1 MDIDLLS
8 KMVKE
13 LILVNDRVTLPGVGA
28 FVAEMV
34 PASFTDRGYTIN
46 PPYRRLVFRQGVSQ
60 EKDHLL
66 ADMYA
71 SANNID
77 REMAEKLLRE
87 FLKGMVEELR
97 KRKMLVFTGL
107 GRLRATR
114 ENNFFFICDEN
125 LDIFPEGMGLEAV
138 SLKSHSKPKELDF
151 SEVDAVVNSAAES
164 PAAPEAESLSE
175 PSAESPA
182 EPVVESPAESAAES
196 PAEPAAESPADPA
209 AESPTE
215 PAAESPAEPSAEPA
229 AEPAAEPVAESPAEP
244 SAEPAAE
251 SPAEPAAESPAEPV
265 AESPAEPAAESP
277 AESPAEPSAESPAEP
292 AADSPAESP
301 AEPRWWLGETE
312 PEEEDEQHASIW
324 KKGWFVAV
332 FSICC
337 LLLLAA
343 LAFALFL
350 LLARTQPELIDSLL
364 YTEEELEILNHIL

>member
-151 SEVDAVVNSAAES
+151 SEVDAVVNS
-164 PAAPEAESLSE
+164 
-175 PSAESPA
+175 
-182 EPVVESPAESAAES
+182 
-196 PAEPAAESPADPA
+196 PAEPAAESPVEPA
-209 AESPTE
+209 AESSAEPAAE

-229 AEPAAEPVAESPAEP
+229 AEP
-244 SAEPAAE
+244 
-251 SPAEPAAESPAEPV
+251 V

-277 AESPAEPSAESPAEP
+277 TEP
-292 AADSPAESP
+292 AAESP

>member
-151 SEVDAVVNSAAES
+151 SEVDAVVNSAAE
-164 PAAPEAESLSE
+164 

-182 EPVVESPAESAAES
+182 EPATES
-196 PAEPAAESPADPA
+196 PAEPSAESSAELSAEPSAEPA

-229 AEPAAEPVAESPAEP
+229 AEPVAESPAEP
-244 SAEPAAE
+244 SAEPA
-251 SPAEPAAESPAEPV
+251 
-265 AESPAEPAAESP
+265 
-277 AESPAEPSAESPAEP
+277 AESPAEP

>member
-151 SEVDAVVNSAAES
+151 SEVDAVVNSPAES
-164 PAAPEAESLSE
+164 PA
-175 PSAESPA
+175 
-182 EPVVESPAESAAES
+182 
-196 PAEPAAESPADPA
+196 
-209 AESPTE
+209 E

-229 AEPAAEPVAESPAEP
+229 AESPAEPSAEPAAESAAESPAESPAEPAAESPAEPSAEPAAEPVAESPAEP
-244 SAEPAAE
+244 SAEPA
-251 SPAEPAAESPAEPV
+251 
-265 AESPAEPAAESP
+265 
-277 AESPAEPSAESPAEP
+277 AESPAEP

>member
-151 SEVDAVVNSAAES
+151 SEVDAVVNS
-164 PAAPEAESLSE
+164 PAE

-182 EPVVESPAESAAES
+182 EPS
-196 PAEPAAESPADPA
+196 
-209 AESPTE
+209 
-215 PAAESPAEPSAEPA
+215 
-229 AEPAAEPVAESPAEP
+229 
-244 SAEPAAE
+244 
-251 SPAEPAAESPAEPV
+251 
-265 AESPAEPAAESP
+265 

-292 AADSPAESP
+292 AAESPAEPSAEPSAESP
-301 AEPRWWLGETE
+301 AEPAAESPDEPRWWLGETE
-312 PEEEDEQHASIW
+312 PEEEDEQHGSIW

>member
-151 SEVDAVVNSAAES
+151 SEVDAVVNS
-164 PAAPEAESLSE
+164 PAE

-182 EPVVESPAESAAES
+182 EPSAES
-196 PAEPAAESPADPA
+196 PAEPATESPAEPSAESSAELSAEPSAEPA

-229 AEPAAEPVAESPAEP
+229 AESPAEPAAEPSAESPAEP
-244 SAEPAAE
+244 SAEP
-251 SPAEPAAESPAEPV
+251 
-265 AESPAEPAAESP
+265 
-277 AESPAEPSAESPAEP
+277 
-292 AADSPAESP
+292 
-301 AEPRWWLGETE
+301 RWWLGETE
-312 PEEEDEQHASIW
+312 LEEEDEQHASIW

>member
-151 SEVDAVVNSAAES
+151 SEVDAVVNS
-164 PAAPEAESLSE
+164 PAE

-182 EPVVESPAESAAES
+182 EPSAESPAEPSAES
-196 PAEPAAESPADPA
+196 PAEPAAESPA
-209 AESPTE
+209 ESPAE

-229 AEPAAEPVAESPAEP
+229 AEPA
-244 SAEPAAE
+244 
-251 SPAEPAAESPAEPV
+251 
-265 AESPAEPAAESP
+265 
-277 AESPAEPSAESPAEP
+277 AESPAEP

>member
-151 SEVDAVVNSAAES
+151 SEVDAVVNS
-164 PAAPEAESLSE
+164 P
-175 PSAESPA
+175 AESPA
-182 EPVVESPAESAAES
+182 EPAAESPAEPSAEPAAESPAEPSAEPAAESAAES
-196 PAEPAAESPADPA
+196 PAEPAAESPAEPSAESPAEPSAESSAELSAEPSAEPA

-229 AEPAAEPVAESPAEP
+229 AEPVAESPAEP
-244 SAEPAAE
+244 SAEPA
-251 SPAEPAAESPAEPV
+251 
-265 AESPAEPAAESP
+265 
-277 AESPAEPSAESPAEP
+277 AESPAEP

>member
-164 PAAPEAESLSE
+164 PAE
-175 PSAESPA
+175 PSAEPA
-182 EPVVESPAESAAES
+182 
-196 PAEPAAESPADPA
+196 
-209 AESPTE
+209 T
-215 PAAESPAEPSAEPA
+215 ESPAEPSAESS
-229 AEPAAEPVAESPAEP
+229 AELSAEP

-251 SPAEPAAESPAEPV
+251 SPAEPAAE
-265 AESPAEPAAESP
+265 
-277 AESPAEPSAESPAEP
+277 PSAESPAEP
-292 AADSPAESP
+292 S

-343 LAFALFL
+343 LAFVLFL

>member
-60 EKDHLL
+60 EKDHLM

-151 SEVDAVVNSAAES
+151 SEVDAVVNS
-164 PAAPEAESLSE
+164 P
-175 PSAESPA
+175 AESPA
-182 EPVVESPAESAAES
+182 EPSAESSAELS
-196 PAEPAAESPADPA
+196 AEPSAEPA

-215 PAAESPAEPSAEPA
+215 PAAESPAEPA
-229 AEPAAEPVAESPAEP
+229 
-244 SAEPAAE
+244 
-251 SPAEPAAESPAEPV
+251 
-265 AESPAEPAAESP
+265 
-277 AESPAEPSAESPAEP
+277 AESPAEP

>member
-151 SEVDAVVNSAAES
+151 SEVDAVVNS
-164 PAAPEAESLSE
+164 
-175 PSAESPA
+175 PA
-182 EPVVESPAESAAES
+182 EPSAES
-196 PAEPAAESPADPA
+196 PAEPAAESPAEPSAEPA
-209 AESPTE
+209 AESAAESPAESPAE

-229 AEPAAEPVAESPAEP
+229 AEPV
-244 SAEPAAE
+244 
-251 SPAEPAAESPAEPV
+251 
-265 AESPAEPAAESP
+265 
-277 AESPAEPSAESPAEP
+277 AESPAEP

-312 PEEEDEQHASIW
+312 SEEEDEQYGSIW

-350 LLARTQPELIDSLL
+350 LLAKIQPELIDSLL

>member
-151 SEVDAVVNSAAES
+151 SEVDAVVNS
-164 PAAPEAESLSE
+164 
-175 PSAESPA
+175 
-182 EPVVESPAESAAES
+182 
-196 PAEPAAESPADPA
+196 PAEPAAESPA
-209 AESPTE
+209 E
-215 PAAESPAEPSAEPA
+215 PAS
-229 AEPAAEPVAESPAEP
+229 ESPAEP

-251 SPAEPAAESPAEPV
+251 SAAEPAAESPT
-265 AESPAEPAAESP
+265 EPA
-277 AESPAEPSAESPAEP
+277 
-292 AADSPAESP
+292 AESP

>member
-151 SEVDAVVNSAAES
+151 SEVDAVVNS
-164 PAAPEAESLSE
+164 P
-175 PSAESPA
+175 
-182 EPVVESPAESAAES
+182 
-196 PAEPAAESPADPA
+196 
-209 AESPTE
+209 
-215 PAAESPAEPSAEPA
+215 
-229 AEPAAEPVAESPAEP
+229 
-244 SAEPAAE
+244 AE
-251 SPAEPAAESPAEPV
+251 SPAEPAAESPAEP
-265 AESPAEPAAESP
+265 SAEPV
-277 AESPAEPSAESPAEP
+277 
-292 AADSPAESP
+292 AESP

>member
-66 ADMYA
+66 VDMYA

-151 SEVDAVVNSAAES
+151 SEVDAVVNS
-164 PAAPEAESLSE
+164 PAD
-175 PSAESPA
+175 SPA
-182 EPVVESPAESAAES
+182 EPAAES
-196 PAEPAAESPADPA
+196 PAEPAAESP
-209 AESPTE
+209 TE
-215 PAAESPAEPSAEPA
+215 PE
-229 AEPAAEPVAESPAEP
+229 AESPAEP

-251 SPAEPAAESPAEPV
+251 SPAEPPADSPAEPPADSPADSA

-277 AESPAEPSAESPAEP
+277 AEP
-292 AADSPAESP
+292 AADSPAEPAAESPADSP

-312 PEEEDEQHASIW
+312 PEEEDGQHASIW

-364 YTEEELEILNHIL
+364 YTEEELEILNHLL

>member
-77 REMAEKLLRE
+77 REMAENLLRE

-151 SEVDAVVNSAAES
+151 SEVDAVVNS
-164 PAAPEAESLSE
+164 PAE

-182 EPVVESPAESAAES
+182 EPS
-196 PAEPAAESPADPA
+196 
-209 AESPTE
+209 
-215 PAAESPAEPSAEPA
+215 AESPAEPSAESPA
-229 AEPAAEPVAESPAEP
+229 EPSAESPAEPSAESPAEPATESPAEPSAESSAELSAEP

-251 SPAEPAAESPAEPV
+251 SPAEPAAE
-265 AESPAEPAAESP
+265 
-277 AESPAEPSAESPAEP
+277 PSAESPAEP
-292 AADSPAESP
+292 S

-312 PEEEDEQHASIW
+312 PEEEYEQHASIW

-350 LLARTQPELIDSLL
+350 LLAKIQPELIDSLL

>member
-66 ADMYA
+66 VDMYA

-151 SEVDAVVNSAAES
+151 SEVDAVVNS
-164 PAAPEAESLSE
+164 
-175 PSAESPA
+175 
-182 EPVVESPAESAAES
+182 
-196 PAEPAAESPADPA
+196 
-209 AESPTE
+209 
-215 PAAESPAEPSAEPA
+215 
-229 AEPAAEPVAESPAEP
+229 PAEP

-251 SPAEPAAESPAEPV
+251 SPAEPSAEPPAESAAESSAESPAEPV
-265 AESPAEPAAESP
+265 AESPAEPAAES
-277 AESPAEPSAESPAEP
+277 SAEP
-292 AADSPAESP
+292 AAEPS

>member
-151 SEVDAVVNSAAES
+151 SEVDAVVNS
-164 PAAPEAESLSE
+164 
-175 PSAESPA
+175 
-182 EPVVESPAESAAES
+182 
-196 PAEPAAESPADPA
+196 
-209 AESPTE
+209 
-215 PAAESPAEPSAEPA
+215 
-229 AEPAAEPVAESPAEP
+229 PAEP

-251 SPAEPAAESPAEPV
+251 SPAEPSAEPPAESAAESSAESPAEPV
-265 AESPAEPAAESP
+265 AESPAEPAAES
-277 AESPAEPSAESPAEP
+277 SAEP
-292 AADSPAESP
+292 AAESP

>member
-151 SEVDAVVNSAAES
+151 SEVDAVVNS
-164 PAAPEAESLSE
+164 PAE

-182 EPVVESPAESAAES
+182 EPA
-196 PAEPAAESPADPA
+196 
-209 AESPTE
+209 
-215 PAAESPAEPSAEPA
+215 
-229 AEPAAEPVAESPAEP
+229 AESPAEP

-251 SPAEPAAESPAEPV
+251 SPAEPAAESPAE
-265 AESPAEPAAESP
+265 SPAEPA
-277 AESPAEPSAESPAEP
+277 
-292 AADSPAESP
+292 AESP

>member
-66 ADMYA
+66 VDMYA

-138 SLKSHSKPKELDF
+138 SLKSHSKPKALDF
-151 SEVDAVVNSAAES
+151 SEVDAVVNSPAES
-164 PAAPEAESLSE
+164 P
-175 PSAESPA
+175 
-182 EPVVESPAESAAES
+182 V
-196 PAEPAAESPADPA
+196 
-209 AESPTE
+209 
-215 PAAESPAEPSAEPA
+215 
-229 AEPAAEPVAESPAEP
+229 
-244 SAEPAAE
+244 EPAAE
-251 SPAEPAAESPAEPV
+251 SPAEPAAESPAEPSAESPAEPV
-265 AESPAEPAAESP
+265 AESPAEPS
-277 AESPAEPSAESPAEP
+277 
-292 AADSPAESP
+292 AESP

>member
-151 SEVDAVVNSAAES
+151 SEVDAVVNS
-164 PAAPEAESLSE
+164 P
-175 PSAESPA
+175 
-182 EPVVESPAESAAES
+182 
-196 PAEPAAESPADPA
+196 
-209 AESPTE
+209 
-215 PAAESPAEPSAEPA
+215 AESPAEPS

-244 SAEPAAE
+244 SAE
-251 SPAEPAAESPAEPV
+251 SPAELSAEP
-265 AESPAEPAAESP
+265 SAEPA

-292 AADSPAESP
+292 AAESPAEPLAEPSAESPAESP

-312 PEEEDEQHASIW
+312 PEEEDEQYGSIW

>member
-151 SEVDAVVNSAAES
+151 SEVDAVVNS
-164 PAAPEAESLSE
+164 PAE

-182 EPVVESPAESAAES
+182 EPA
-196 PAEPAAESPADPA
+196 
-209 AESPTE
+209 
-215 PAAESPAEPSAEPA
+215 
-229 AEPAAEPVAESPAEP
+229 AESPAEP

-251 SPAEPAAESPAEPV
+251 SPAEPAAESPAE
-265 AESPAEPAAESP
+265 SPAEPA
-277 AESPAEPSAESPAEP
+277 
-292 AADSPAESP
+292 AESP

-332 FSICC
+332 FGICC

>member
-151 SEVDAVVNSAAES
+151 SEVDAVVNSPAE
-164 PAAPEAESLSE
+164 PA
-175 PSAESPA
+175 AESPA
-182 EPVVESPAESAAES
+182 EPASESPAEPSAEPAAESAAES
-196 PAEPAAESPADPA
+196 PAESPA
-209 AESPTE
+209 E

-229 AEPAAEPVAESPAEP
+229 AEPV
-244 SAEPAAE
+244 
-251 SPAEPAAESPAEPV
+251 
-265 AESPAEPAAESP
+265 
-277 AESPAEPSAESPAEP
+277 AESPAEP

-312 PEEEDEQHASIW
+312 PEEQDEQHASIW

>member
-151 SEVDAVVNSAAES
+151 SEVDAVVNS
-164 PAAPEAESLSE
+164 P
-175 PSAESPA
+175 
-182 EPVVESPAESAAES
+182 AES
-196 PAEPAAESPADPA
+196 PAEPA
-209 AESPTE
+209 
-215 PAAESPAEPSAEPA
+215 
-229 AEPAAEPVAESPAEP
+229 AESPAEP

-251 SPAEPAAESPAEPV
+251 SPAEPSAEPAAESAAESPAESPAEPAAESPAEPSAEPAAEPV

-277 AESPAEPSAESPAEP
+277 AEPS
-292 AADSPAESP
+292 

-350 LLARTQPELIDSLL
+350 LLAKIQPELIDSLL

>member
-66 ADMYA
+66 VDMYA

-164 PAAPEAESLSE
+164 PAE
-175 PSAESPA
+175 PSA
-182 EPVVESPAESAAES
+182 ESPAESAAES
-196 PAEPAAESPADPA
+196 PAEPAAESLAESSAESPAEPS

-251 SPAEPAAESPAEPV
+251 SPAEPAADSPAEP
-265 AESPAEPAAESP
+265 
-277 AESPAEPSAESPAEP
+277 
-292 AADSPAESP
+292 P

>member
-151 SEVDAVVNSAAES
+151 SEVDAVVNS
-164 PAAPEAESLSE
+164 P
-175 PSAESPA
+175 AESPA
-182 EPVVESPAESAAES
+182 EPSAES
-196 PAEPAAESPADPA
+196 PAEPAAESAV
-209 AESPTE
+209 E
-215 PAAESPAEPSAEPA
+215 PAAESA
-229 AEPAAEPVAESPAEP
+229 V
-244 SAEPAAE
+244 EPAAE
-251 SPAEPAAESPAEPV
+251 SPAEPAAESPAEP
-265 AESPAEPAAESP
+265 PAEPAAD
-277 AESPAEPSAESPAEP
+277 SPAEP
-292 AADSPAESP
+292 AADSPAESSAESPAELSAEPSAEPASESPAEPVAESP

-350 LLARTQPELIDSLL
+350 LLARIQPELIDSLL

>member
-151 SEVDAVVNSAAES
+151 SEVDAVVNS
-164 PAAPEAESLSE
+164 PAE

-182 EPVVESPAESAAES
+182 EPSAES
-196 PAEPAAESPADPA
+196 PAEPATESPAEPSAESSAELSAEPSAEPA

-215 PAAESPAEPSAEPA
+215 PAAESPAEPSAEPP
-229 AEPAAEPVAESPAEP
+229 AEPSVESPAEPLAEPSAESPAEP
-244 SAEPAAE
+244 SAEP
-251 SPAEPAAESPAEPV
+251 
-265 AESPAEPAAESP
+265 
-277 AESPAEPSAESPAEP
+277 
-292 AADSPAESP
+292 PAESP

-332 FSICC
+332 FGICC

>member
-151 SEVDAVVNSAAES
+151 SEVDAVVNSS
-164 PAAPEAESLSE
+164 
-175 PSAESPA
+175 
-182 EPVVESPAESAAES
+182 
-196 PAEPAAESPADPA
+196 
-209 AESPTE
+209 
-215 PAAESPAEPSAEPA
+215 
-229 AEPAAEPVAESPAEP
+229 
-244 SAEPAAE
+244 AE

-265 AESPAEPAAESP
+265 AESPAESAAESP
-277 AESPAEPSAESPAEP
+277 TEPSAESPAEPSAEPAAEP
-292 AADSPAESP
+292 
-301 AEPRWWLGETE
+301 
-312 PEEEDEQHASIW
+312 
-324 KKGWFVAV
+324 VA
-332 FSICC
+332 
-337 LLLLAA
+337 
-343 LAFALFL
+343 
-350 LLARTQPELIDSLL
+350 
-364 YTEEELEILNHIL
+364 

>member
-151 SEVDAVVNSAAES
+151 SEVDAVVNSPAES
-164 PAAPEAESLSE
+164 PAEPAAEPAADSPAE
-175 PSAESPA
+175 PPAESPA
-182 EPVVESPAESAAES
+182 EPVVESPV
-196 PAEPAAESPADPA
+196 EPAAEF
-209 AESPTE
+209 
-215 PAAESPAEPSAEPA
+215 PAEPSAEPSVELA
-229 AEPAAEPVAESPAEP
+229 
-244 SAEPAAE
+244 
-251 SPAEPAAESPAEPV
+251 
-265 AESPAEPAAESP
+265 
-277 AESPAEPSAESPAEP
+277 
-292 AADSPAESP
+292 AESP

-312 PEEEDEQHASIW
+312 TEEEDEQHGSIW

>member
-164 PAAPEAESLSE
+164 PAEPATESPAE
-175 PSAESPA
+175 PSAESSAELSA
-182 EPVVESPAESAAES
+182 EPSAE
-196 PAEPAAESPADPA
+196 PA

-215 PAAESPAEPSAEPA
+215 PAAESPAEPSAEAPA
-229 AEPAAEPVAESPAEP
+229 DSPVD
-244 SAEPAAE
+244 
-251 SPAEPAAESPAEPV
+251 SPAEPA
-265 AESPAEPAAESP
+265 
-277 AESPAEPSAESPAEP
+277 
-292 AADSPAESP
+292 AESP

>member
-164 PAAPEAESLSE
+164 PTE

-182 EPVVESPAESAAES
+182 EPSAE
-196 PAEPAAESPADPA
+196 PA

-215 PAAESPAEPSAEPA
+215 PAAESPAESSAEP
-229 AEPAAEPVAESPAEP
+229 S
-244 SAEPAAE
+244 S
-251 SPAEPAAESPAEPV
+251 
-265 AESPAEPAAESP
+265 
-277 AESPAEPSAESPAEP
+277 
-292 AADSPAESP
+292 ESP

-312 PEEEDEQHASIW
+312 PEEEDEQHGSIW

-350 LLARTQPELIDSLL
+350 LLAKIQPELIDSLL

>member
-151 SEVDAVVNSAAES
+151 SEVDAVVNS
-164 PAAPEAESLSE
+164 P
-175 PSAESPA
+175 
-182 EPVVESPAESAAES
+182 AES
-196 PAEPAAESPADPA
+196 PAEPAAESPAEPA
-209 AESPTE
+209 AES
-215 PAAESPAEPSAEPA
+215 AAESPAE
-229 AEPAAEPVAESPAEP
+229 SP
-244 SAEPAAE
+244 AEPAAE
-251 SPAEPAAESPAEPV
+251 SPAEPAAESPAEP
-265 AESPAEPAAESP
+265 S
-277 AESPAEPSAESPAEP
+277 
-292 AADSPAESP
+292 AESP

-350 LLARTQPELIDSLL
+350 LLAKIQPELIDSLL

>member
-151 SEVDAVVNSAAES
+151 SEVDAVVNS
-164 PAAPEAESLSE
+164 
-175 PSAESPA
+175 
-182 EPVVESPAESAAES
+182 
-196 PAEPAAESPADPA
+196 
-209 AESPTE
+209 
-215 PAAESPAEPSAEPA
+215 PAEPS
-229 AEPAAEPVAESPAEP
+229 
-244 SAEPAAE
+244 AE

-265 AESPAEPAAESP
+265 AESPTEPAAESP
-277 AESPAEPSAESPAEP
+277 AEPAAESPAEP

>member
-151 SEVDAVVNSAAES
+151 SEVDAVVNS
-164 PAAPEAESLSE
+164 
-175 PSAESPA
+175 
-182 EPVVESPAESAAES
+182 
-196 PAEPAAESPADPA
+196 
-209 AESPTE
+209 
-215 PAAESPAEPSAEPA
+215 PAEPS
-229 AEPAAEPVAESPAEP
+229 
-244 SAEPAAE
+244 
-251 SPAEPAAESPAEPV
+251 
-265 AESPAEPAAESP
+265 
-277 AESPAEPSAESPAEP
+277 AESPAEPSAESPVEPAAESPVEPSAEP
-292 AADSPAESP
+292 AAEPSAESPAEPS

>member
-151 SEVDAVVNSAAES
+151 SEVDAVVNS
-164 PAAPEAESLSE
+164 PAE

-182 EPVVESPAESAAES
+182 EPSAESSAELS
-196 PAEPAAESPADPA
+196 AEPSAEPA

-229 AEPAAEPVAESPAEP
+229 AE
-244 SAEPAAE
+244 
-251 SPAEPAAESPAEPV
+251 SPAEPA
-265 AESPAEPAAESP
+265 
-277 AESPAEPSAESPAEP
+277 
-292 AADSPAESP
+292 AESP

>member
-151 SEVDAVVNSAAES
+151 SEVDAVVNS
-164 PAAPEAESLSE
+164 PAE

-182 EPVVESPAESAAES
+182 EPSAES
-196 PAEPAAESPADPA
+196 PAEPA
-209 AESPTE
+209 T
-215 PAAESPAEPSAEPA
+215 ESPAEPSAESS
-229 AEPAAEPVAESPAEP
+229 AELSAEP

-251 SPAEPAAESPAEPV
+251 SPAEPAAE
-265 AESPAEPAAESP
+265 
-277 AESPAEPSAESPAEP
+277 PSAESPAEP
-292 AADSPAESP
+292 S

-312 PEEEDEQHASIW
+312 PEEEDEQHGSIW

>member
-66 ADMYA
+66 VDMYA

-151 SEVDAVVNSAAES
+151 SEVDAVVNSPAESPVEPAAES
-164 PAAPEAESLSE
+164 PAEPSVEPSVESPAE

-182 EPVVESPAESAAES
+182 EPPAEPAAESSAES
-196 PAEPAAESPADPA
+196 PAEPAAESPAEPSAEPPAESA
-209 AESPTE
+209 AESSAESPAE

-229 AEPAAEPVAESPAEP
+229 AEP
-244 SAEPAAE
+244 SAEPA
-251 SPAEPAAESPAEPV
+251 
-265 AESPAEPAAESP
+265 
-277 AESPAEPSAESPAEP
+277 
-292 AADSPAESP
+292 AESP

-337 LLLLAA
+337 LLLLSA
-343 LAFALFL
+343 LAFAIFL
-350 LLARTQPELIDSLL
+350 LLARIQPELIDSLL

>member
-151 SEVDAVVNSAAES
+151 SEVDAVVNS
-164 PAAPEAESLSE
+164 
-175 PSAESPA
+175 
-182 EPVVESPAESAAES
+182 
-196 PAEPAAESPADPA
+196 
-209 AESPTE
+209 
-215 PAAESPAEPSAEPA
+215 
-229 AEPAAEPVAESPAEP
+229 
-244 SAEPAAE
+244 
-251 SPAEPAAESPAEPV
+251 
-265 AESPAEPAAESP
+265 
-277 AESPAEPSAESPAEP
+277 PAEPSAESPAEP
-292 AADSPAESP
+292 TAESP

>member
-151 SEVDAVVNSAAES
+151 SEVDAVVNS
-164 PAAPEAESLSE
+164 PAE

-182 EPVVESPAESAAES
+182 EPSAES
-196 PAEPAAESPADPA
+196 PAEPA
-209 AESPTE
+209 T
-215 PAAESPAEPSAEPA
+215 ESPAEPSAESS
-229 AEPAAEPVAESPAEP
+229 AELSAEP
-244 SAEPAAE
+244 SAEPA
-251 SPAEPAAESPAEPV
+251 
-265 AESPAEPAAESP
+265 
-277 AESPAEPSAESPAEP
+277 AESPAEP

>member
-151 SEVDAVVNSAAES
+151 SEVDAVVNS
-164 PAAPEAESLSE
+164 P
-175 PSAESPA
+175 
-182 EPVVESPAESAAES
+182 AES
-196 PAEPAAESPADPA
+196 PAEPA
-209 AESPTE
+209 
-215 PAAESPAEPSAEPA
+215 
-229 AEPAAEPVAESPAEP
+229 AESPAEP

-251 SPAEPAAESPAEPV
+251 SPAEPSAEPAAESAAESP

-277 AESPAEPSAESPAEP
+277 AESPAEPA
-292 AADSPAESP
+292 AESP

-312 PEEEDEQHASIW
+312 PEEEDEQHVSIW

>member
-151 SEVDAVVNSAAES
+151 SEVDAVVNS
-164 PAAPEAESLSE
+164 PAE

-182 EPVVESPAESAAES
+182 EPS
-196 PAEPAAESPADPA
+196 
-209 AESPTE
+209 
-215 PAAESPAEPSAEPA
+215 
-229 AEPAAEPVAESPAEP
+229 AESPAEP

-251 SPAEPAAESPAEPV
+251 SPAEPSAEPSAEPAAEPSAESPAEPSAEPP

-277 AESPAEPSAESPAEP
+277 AEPSAEPA
-292 AADSPAESP
+292 AESP

-312 PEEEDEQHASIW
+312 LEEEDEQHASIW

>member
-60 EKDHLL
+60 EQDHLL

-164 PAAPEAESLSE
+164 PAE

-182 EPVVESPAESAAES
+182 
-196 PAEPAAESPADPA
+196 
-209 AESPTE
+209 E

-229 AEPAAEPVAESPAEP
+229 AES
-244 SAEPAAE
+244 AAE
-251 SPAEPAAESPAEPV
+251 SPAEPAAES
-265 AESPAEPAAESP
+265 AAESP
-277 AESPAEPSAESPAEP
+277 AESPAEPAAESPAEP

-312 PEEEDEQHASIW
+312 PEEEDEQHASSW